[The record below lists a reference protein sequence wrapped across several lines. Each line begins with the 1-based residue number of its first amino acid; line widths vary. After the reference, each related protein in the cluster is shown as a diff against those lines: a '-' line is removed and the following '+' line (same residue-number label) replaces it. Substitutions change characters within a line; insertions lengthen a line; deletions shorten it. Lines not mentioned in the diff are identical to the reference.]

1 MKKSYFK
8 YTLAALLLVN
18 ITSCVLA
25 ATKPQVIRPSTP
37 IVSES
42 LKPIIVDYRNGNYI
56 QSMLKLE
63 ELVKKEPENTYAN
76 YYLAL
81 TYTRLG
87 KKEDAEKFYNRV
99 ITLNSNM
106 SLRYYSQKALA
117 CLDDPTS
124 QQCTDIKSTNQLV
137 KKTNE
142 SSDGAVQE
150 DDDIT
155 KFIKSGQKIHP
166 AAVDSITKDRME
178 RRIQAEEYLRKQQ
191 QEQTGEKQSSLVPT
205 QEEIIAAYNTLK
217 KAGLDPYNLDTMGY
231 NIALNQNANDF
242 DLYSILTNS
251 NSQTAQT
258 LFLNQLIQN
267 NNITNYGI

>member
-1 MKKSYFK
+1 MKKSYLK
-8 YTLAALLLVN
+8 YAFAALFLIN
-18 ITSCVLA
+18 ITSFAFA
-25 ATKPQVIRPSTP
+25 AAKTQVIRPSAP
-37 IVSES
+37 VVSES

-124 QQCTDIKSTNQLV
+124 QQCTDVKSTNQLV
-137 KKTNE
+137 RKSNE
-142 SSDGAVQE
+142 NSDNNEAQE

-166 AAVDSITKDRME
+166 AAADAITKDRME

-191 QEQTGEKQSSLVPT
+191 EQGEKQSSLIPT

-217 KAGLDPYNLDTMGY
+217 KAGLNPYNIDTTGY
-231 NIALNQNANDF
+231 NIALNQNNDF
-242 DLYSILTNS
+242 DMFSILSNTNS
-251 NSQTAQT
+251 KAAQM
-258 LFLNQLIQN
+258 LFFNQLMQN
-267 NNITNYGI
+267 TNYGI